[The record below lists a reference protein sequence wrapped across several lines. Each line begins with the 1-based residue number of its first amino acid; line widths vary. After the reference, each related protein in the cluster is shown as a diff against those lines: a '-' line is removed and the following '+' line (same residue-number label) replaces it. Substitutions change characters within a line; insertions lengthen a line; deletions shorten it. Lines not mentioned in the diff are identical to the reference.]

1 MRDTIVIG
9 GGIAGCTAAMYALR
23 YGLDVEMLEMVSPGG
38 QVATATTIENYP
50 GFPEGISGPDLAQ
63 RVHEQATEMGVPVTM
78 AEAKNIREREG
89 GGWVVETSQG
99 DMETISIIIATGSV
113 PRSLKVPGED
123 QLRGRGV
130 SYCATCDGFFY
141 RDQVVAVVGGGNTA
155 IEEAMYLS
163 NIAEK
168 VYVIHRRDELR
179 AEDYA
184 AQQAFAT
191 ENIEILWDTV
201 VTAINGEDAVESLDL
216 ENTKTGDTDVL
227 EVDGV
232 FIAIGHVAKTEWL
245 EDLLELDNGFVITD
259 DRMQTNQPGI
269 FACGDIRNTVLR
281 QIATAVGD
289 AAISAYTAHTYVQS
303 AKARMREQ
311 AAAK

>member
-9 GGIAGCTAAMYALR
+9 GGVAGCTAAMYAHR
-23 YGLDVEMLEMVSPGG
+23 YGIDVEMLEMISPGG

-50 GFPEGISGPDLAQ
+50 GFPEGISGPELAQ
-63 RVHEQATEMGVPVTM
+63 RVHEQATEMGVKVTM

-89 GGWVVETSQG
+89 IGWIVETSEG
-99 DMETISIIIATGSV
+99 DMETLSVIIATGSV
-113 PRSLKVPGED
+113 PRSLKVPGEER
-123 QLRGRGV
+123 LRGKGV

-141 RDQVVAVVGGGNTA
+141 RDQIVAVVGGGDAA

-163 NIAEK
+163 NIAET

-179 AEDYA
+179 AQDYL
-184 AQQAFAT
+184 QQQVFET
-191 ENIEILWDTV
+191 PNVQILWDTI
-201 VTAINGEDAVESLDL
+201 VTAIIGENAVETLEL
-216 ENTKTGDTDVL
+216 ENTRTGEEDTLD
-227 EVDGV
+227 VDGL

-245 EDLLELDNGFVITD
+245 EGLVELENGFVVTD
-259 DRMQTNQPGI
+259 ERMQTNQPGI

-289 AAISAYTAHTYVQS
+289 AAIAAYSAHTYVES
-303 AKARMREQ
+303 AKARMRHES
-311 AAAK
+311 AVT